1 MQCSC
6 CDEQRDPGS
15 LAALLCHDDI
25 KICRT
30 CIGWLMQQAGGVDVT
45 PTLPVSD
52 MDAAEAFYRRAGFE
66 VRRYD
71 DGFAFVTLD
80 DQSVFD
86 LGADARA
93 TPVHNAAGCYMVPG
107 PDWKGTTPAGV
118 AKVIPSETQFAIA
131 IFRTQLFG
139 PDDIENVKKV
149 QAEVR
154 GTELE
159 NLRAAARLL
168 AGEREDPSIEKKV
181 VIEGAPS
188 VVASADDN

>member
-93 TPVHNAAGCYMVPG
+93 TPVHNAAGCYIISADTDAWHDRLVAAG
-107 PDWKGTTPAGV
+107 LPATEIE
-118 AKVIPSETQFAIA
+118 AKPWGMREFS
-131 IFRTQLFG
+131 
-139 PDDIENVKKV
+139 
-149 QAEVR
+149 
-154 GTELE
+154 
-159 NLRAAARLL
+159 L
-168 AGEREDPSIEKKV
+168 ADPSGNTIR
-181 VIEGAPS
+181 IGRPLAPGTD
-188 VVASADDN
+188 A